1 MLIGCCGWPE
11 ARARY
16 FEHFPV
22 VELQTTFYQPPS
34 PELAEKWRSQAP
46 PEFIFSL
53 KAWQLITHAPSS
65 PTYRRLKNPIP
76 LSQRSAYGGFRP
88 TAEVWAAWE
97 HTLAIARALR
107 AAVIVFQCPASFR
120 QSAENRKN
128 LATFFGL
135 IEREGRLLAWEPR
148 GDWEPAVVRDLCQ
161 RLDLV
166 HCVDPFL
173 TEPTWGQAVYFR
185 LHGRDAYNYDY
196 QYREEELLWLRDLA
210 LRYQDLG
217 RDPVY
222 VMFNNVFMKEDAL
235 RFHRLA
241 SSPPG
246 RSSAPAARAG
256 SHTPGTPGI

>member
-16 FEHFPV
+16 FEDFPV

-65 PTYRRLKNPIP
+65 PTYRRLKTPIP

-88 TAEVWAAWE
+88 TAEVRTAWE

-128 LATFFGL
+128 LATFFGS

-148 GDWEPAVVRDLCQ
+148 GDWEYRCSARPLPAPGPGALCRSLPHGTYLGTGGLFPPPRPR
-161 RLDLV
+161 RLQL
-166 HCVDPFL
+166 
-173 TEPTWGQAVYFR
+173 R
-185 LHGRDAYNYDY
+185 L
-196 QYREEELLWLRDLA
+196 
-210 LRYQDLG
+210 
-217 RDPVY
+217 PI
-222 VMFNNVFMKEDAL
+222 
-235 RFHRLA
+235 
-241 SSPPG
+241 S
-246 RSSAPAARAG
+246 
-256 SHTPGTPGI
+256 